1 MNTDKLY
8 STDSY
13 LRTFEAQI
21 IGQETIAGQPAVALD
36 RTAFY
41 PTSGGQPHDTG
52 TLNGVAVVDV
62 MEQDGLIWHSLES
75 QLLEPLVRG
84 KVDWL
89 RRWDHMQSHT
99 GQHVL
104 SQAFVLAAAAE
115 TVAWHLSPNSVTI
128 DLARVG
134 LDDDDLARAEQLANS
149 VVQEDRPVTSRLV
162 AREDLPGM
170 ALRKLPQ
177 VEGPW
182 RIVEIEGFD
191 RVACSGTHVSG
202 TSQVGLIKIL
212 RAERRGQETR
222 IHFASG
228 GRAMADYTRKH
239 QLVRALAARFSRG
252 EDEVLQAA
260 EQLQQEAQGNYRAL
274 KAAQDAL
281 VAREAESLWEA
292 VASAPTP
299 RILQGVYVDWQ
310 PEQVK
315 RLALALRGHPG
326 CFVALAGGDPPQV
339 YVARSDDVQA
349 DAGQAL
355 RAALA
360 AVGGR
365 GGGRPDYAQ
374 GSAPSLEA
382 AASAIAA
389 LALQAQTG
397 QETQSV
403 ARVSP

>member
-1 MNTDKLY
+1 
-8 STDSY
+8 

-21 IGQETIAGQPAVALD
+21 IARETMAGQPAVVLE

-62 MEQDGLIWHSLES
+62 LEQDGLIWHGLEGP
-75 QLLEPLVRG
+75 LREPWARG
-84 KVDWL
+84 EVDWL

-104 SQAFVLAAAAE
+104 SQAFVLTAEAE

-134 LDDDDLARAEQLANS
+134 LDDDDLARAEHLANS

-162 AREDLPGM
+162 AREDLAGM

-182 RIVEIEGFD
+182 RLVEIEGFD

-202 TSQVGLIKIL
+202 TAQVGLIKIL

-222 IHFASG
+222 IHFAAG
-228 GRAMADYTRKH
+228 GRAIADYSRKH
-239 QLVRALAARFSRG
+239 QLARALAARFSRG
-252 EDEVLQAA
+252 EDELLQAV

-281 VAREAESLWEA
+281 VAREADSLWEA
-292 VASAPTP
+292 VASAAAP
-299 RILQGVYVDWQ
+299 RIVQGIYADWQ

-315 RLALALRGHPG
+315 RLALALRGYPG

-339 YVARSDDVQA
+339 FVARSEDVAA

-365 GGGRPDYAQ
+365 GGGRADYAQ

-382 AASAIAA
+382 AASAVAA
-389 LALQAQTG
+389 LAWQAQTG
-397 QETQSV
+397 RELSQ
-403 ARVSP
+403 